1 MYFCKK
7 TTKPTLNCSLKKCHM
22 IKMYSVFLLF
32 ILIVNPCFSENK
44 VNLNTN
50 NSPSNT
56 KENVENLPLNL
67 LFEKGSNAY
76 AKYEYDQAIQ
86 LWKKVLEK
94 AEKLKDSN
102 FIIKSNIN
110 IGASYN
116 ALGFHKTAL
125 NYFLKTEALFKNYKL
140 QEAPYWINHLNI
152 GVCYMSLDQFKNSEK
167 YFETTK
173 NFDNYIVFLK
183 KLNLAKWFALQD
195 QQEKFIS
202 FQSDIEKR
210 IIEFPMYYE
219 IWNEMQLDFLI
230 KWKNTNKIKKALE
243 RLKPEYDQQNIHLKL
258 LLNSGNLL
266 VYNQTI
272 ESESKLLSYNEL
284 IIDSNDMY
292 LKDLYYSLL
301 KLFYYTSNN
310 ITKYHFFSELCNQNE
325 AALNKEKNMLY
336 VEDFKAAKELDE
348 IKLKY
353 KEEKLKNELI
363 QNKLSKSE
371 LKLLFSLVI
380 IVMGIGIIF
389 LVIRNY
395 KKNKKINALSLIQ
408 SQNELNKKEF
418 EKVVLTENLKEKA
431 DELTVSILNIK
442 KVALLKKQLEKI
454 IDEKNPNQD
463 EKDILK
469 QLKVCLNSF
478 FDNYRDLN
486 LLMQKK
492 LNVDKIVRLIS
503 KEFPE
508 ISSKET
514 EVIEYIMLQF
524 TTKEIAVLMDKSEKS
539 IEYYR
544 SQIRKKFQLQP
555 NNTLEQYLNSR
566 VKDSDL

>member
-32 ILIVNPCFSENK
+32 ILIVKPCFSENK

-125 NYFLKTEALFKNYKL
+125 NYFLKTEALFNNYKL

-152 GVCYMSLDQFKNSEK
+152 GVCYMSLEQFKNSEK

-173 NFDNYIVFLK
+173 NFNNYIVFLK

-210 IIEFPMYYE
+210 IVEFPMYYE

-230 KWKNTNKIKKALE
+230 KWKNTNEIKKALD

-258 LLNSGNLL
+258 LLNRGNLL

-325 AALNKEKNMLY
+325 AALNKEKNMLH

-371 LKLLFSLVI
+371 LKFLLSLVI

-395 KKNKKINALSLIQ
+395 KKNKKIIALSLIQ

-431 DELTVSILNIK
+431 EELTVSILNIK

-454 IDEKNPNQD
+454 IDEKNTNKD
-463 EKDILK
+463 EKDIL
-469 QLKVCLNSF
+469 
-478 FDNYRDLN
+478 N
-486 LLMQKK
+486 L
-492 LNVDKIVRLIS
+492 RPIS
-503 KEFPE
+503 
-508 ISSKET
+508 
-514 EVIEYIMLQF
+514 
-524 TTKEIAVLMDKSEKS
+524 
-539 IEYYR
+539 
-544 SQIRKKFQLQP
+544 
-555 NNTLEQYLNSR
+555 
-566 VKDSDL
+566 

>member
-1 MYFCKK
+1 M
-7 TTKPTLNCSLKKCHM
+7 
-22 IKMYSVFLLF
+22 
-32 ILIVNPCFSENK
+32 
-44 VNLNTN
+44 
-50 NSPSNT
+50 
-56 KENVENLPLNL
+56 
-67 LFEKGSNAY
+67 
-76 AKYEYDQAIQ
+76 
-86 LWKKVLEK
+86 
-94 AEKLKDSN
+94 
-102 FIIKSNIN
+102 
-110 IGASYN
+110 
-116 ALGFHKTAL
+116 
-125 NYFLKTEALFKNYKL
+125 
-140 QEAPYWINHLNI
+140 
-152 GVCYMSLDQFKNSEK
+152 
-167 YFETTK
+167 
-173 NFDNYIVFLK
+173 
-183 KLNLAKWFALQD
+183 
-195 QQEKFIS
+195 
-202 FQSDIEKR
+202 
-210 IIEFPMYYE
+210 
-219 IWNEMQLDFLI
+219 
-230 KWKNTNKIKKALE
+230 
-243 RLKPEYDQQNIHLKL
+243 
-258 LLNSGNLL
+258 
-266 VYNQTI
+266 YNQTI

-325 AALNKEKNMLY
+325 AVLNKEKNMLH
-336 VEDFKAAKELDE
+336 VEDFKAAKELEE

-371 LKLLFSLVI
+371 LKFLLSLVI

-395 KKNKKINALSLIQ
+395 KKNKKINALSLIH

-431 DELTVSILNIK
+431 EELTVSILNIK

-478 FDNYRDLN
+478 FDNYRELN

-492 LNVDKIVRLIS
+492 LNVDKIVSFIS

-514 EVIEYIMLQF
+514 EVIEYIMLHF

-544 SQIRKKFQLQP
+544 SQIRKKLQLLS
-555 NNTLEQYLNSR
+555 NNTLEQYLNSL
-566 VKDSDL
+566 VKDSDS

>member
-32 ILIVNPCFSENK
+32 ILIVKPCFSENK

-125 NYFLKTEALFKNYKL
+125 NYFLKTEALFNNYKL

-152 GVCYMSLDQFKNSEK
+152 GVCYMSLEQFKNSEK

-173 NFDNYIVFLK
+173 NFNNYIVFLK

-210 IIEFPMYYE
+210 IVEFPMYYE

-230 KWKNTNKIKKALE
+230 KWKNTNEIKKALD

-258 LLNSGNLL
+258 LLNRGNLL

-325 AALNKEKNMLY
+325 AALNKEKNMLH

-371 LKLLFSLVI
+371 LKFLLSLVI

-395 KKNKKINALSLIQ
+395 KKNKKIIALSLIQ

-431 DELTVSILNIK
+431 EELTVSILNIK

-469 QLKVCLNSF
+469 QVKVCLNSF
-478 FDNYRDLN
+478 FDNYRELN

-492 LNVDKIVRLIS
+492 LNVDKIVSFIS

-514 EVIEYIMLQF
+514 EVIEYIMLHF

-544 SQIRKKFQLQP
+544 SQIRKKLQLQS

-566 VKDSDL
+566 VKDSDS

>member
-1 MYFCKK
+1 
-7 TTKPTLNCSLKKCHM
+7 
-22 IKMYSVFLLF
+22 
-32 ILIVNPCFSENK
+32 
-44 VNLNTN
+44 
-50 NSPSNT
+50 
-56 KENVENLPLNL
+56 
-67 LFEKGSNAY
+67 
-76 AKYEYDQAIQ
+76 
-86 LWKKVLEK
+86 
-94 AEKLKDSN
+94 
-102 FIIKSNIN
+102 
-110 IGASYN
+110 
-116 ALGFHKTAL
+116 
-125 NYFLKTEALFKNYKL
+125 
-140 QEAPYWINHLNI
+140 
-152 GVCYMSLDQFKNSEK
+152 
-167 YFETTK
+167 
-173 NFDNYIVFLK
+173 
-183 KLNLAKWFALQD
+183 
-195 QQEKFIS
+195 
-202 FQSDIEKR
+202 
-210 IIEFPMYYE
+210 
-219 IWNEMQLDFLI
+219 LDFLI
-230 KWKNTNKIKKALE
+230 KWKNTNEIKKALD

-258 LLNSGNLL
+258 LLNRGNLL

-284 IIDSNDMY
+284 IIDSNDLY

-325 AALNKEKNMLY
+325 AALNKEKNMLH

-371 LKLLFSLVI
+371 LKFLLSLVI

-395 KKNKKINALSLIQ
+395 KKNKKIIALSLIQ

-431 DELTVSILNIK
+431 EELTVSILNIK

-469 QLKVCLNSF
+469 QVKVCLNSF
-478 FDNYRDLN
+478 FDNYRELN

-492 LNVDKIVRLIS
+492 LNVDKIVSFIS

-514 EVIEYIMLQF
+514 EVIEYIMLHF

-544 SQIRKKFQLQP
+544 SQIRKKLQLQS

-566 VKDSDL
+566 VKDSDS

>member
-1 MYFCKK
+1 
-7 TTKPTLNCSLKKCHM
+7 
-22 IKMYSVFLLF
+22 MYSVFLLF
-32 ILIVNPCFSENK
+32 ILIVKPCFSENK

-125 NYFLKTEALFKNYKL
+125 NYFLKTEALFNNYKL

-152 GVCYMSLDQFKNSEK
+152 GVCYMSLEQFKNSEK

-173 NFDNYIVFLK
+173 NFNNYIVFLK

-210 IIEFPMYYE
+210 IVEFPMYYE

-230 KWKNTNKIKKALE
+230 KWKNTNEIKKALD

-258 LLNSGNLL
+258 LLNRGNLL

-325 AALNKEKNMLY
+325 AALNKEKNMLH

-371 LKLLFSLVI
+371 LKFLLSLVI

-395 KKNKKINALSLIQ
+395 KKNKKIIALSLIQ

-431 DELTVSILNIK
+431 EELTVSILNIK

-469 QLKVCLNSF
+469 QVKVCLNSF
-478 FDNYRDLN
+478 FDNYRELN

-492 LNVDKIVRLIS
+492 LNVDKIVSFIS

-514 EVIEYIMLQF
+514 EVIEYIMLHF

-544 SQIRKKFQLQP
+544 SQIRKKLQLQS

-566 VKDSDL
+566 VKDSDS